1 MPPPYFAK
9 RKKFWGLMEELVNS
23 FSGLWLLIGDLN
35 SVSNS
40 CEKKRGKQVGE
51 GSTKC
56 FRNFVASTGAI
67 DLGFSGHQY
76 TWSNKRVGLANIKE
90 WLDRGL
96 CNADWQCMFPKA
108 GVKHLTSPTSDHS
121 PILLDTHMEKD
132 YGAWPLRFEAM
143 WIKDSSSLEVVDDA
157 WQCNI
162 EGSHNFRLAKK
173 LQQVK
178 WALKKWNKECFGY
191 AKTRIKE
198 LEKRIADL
206 QDLEPSPSNLEQEV
220 ALSLELIDWLEREE
234 LKWR

>member
-1 MPPPYFAK
+1 
-9 RKKFWGLMEELVNS
+9 
-23 FSGLWLLIGDLN
+23 
-35 SVSNS
+35 
-40 CEKKRGKQVGE
+40 
-51 GSTKC
+51 
-56 FRNFVASTGAI
+56 
-67 DLGFSGHQY
+67 
-76 TWSNKRVGLANIKE
+76 
-90 WLDRGL
+90 
-96 CNADWQCMFPKA
+96 MFPKA

-173 LQQVK
+173 LQRVK

>member
-1 MPPPYFAK
+1 VSQIAM
-9 RKKFWGLMEELVNS
+9 RKKG
-23 FSGLWLLIGDLN
+23 
-35 SVSNS
+35 
-40 CEKKRGKQVGE
+40 GKQVGE

-108 GVKHLTSPTSDHS
+108 GVKHLTFPTSDHS
-121 PILLDTHMEKD
+121 PILLDTHIEKD
-132 YGAWPLRFEAM
+132 YGARPFRFEAM
-143 WIKDSSSLEVVDDA
+143 WIKDSSSLEVVDDT

-173 LQQVK
+173 LKRVK

-206 QDLEPSPSNLEQEV
+206 QDLESSPSNLEQEA
-220 ALSLELIDWLEREE
+220 ALSLELNDWLEREE
-234 LKWR
+234 LKWRQKSRELWLKE